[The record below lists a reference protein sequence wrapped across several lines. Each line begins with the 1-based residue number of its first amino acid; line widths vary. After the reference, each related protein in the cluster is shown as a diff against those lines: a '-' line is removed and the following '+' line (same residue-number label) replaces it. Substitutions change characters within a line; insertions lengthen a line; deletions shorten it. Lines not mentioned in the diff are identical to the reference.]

1 MAIVDT
7 GEIYQAVQESVA
19 LATGFLLQSS
29 FELIEERIVVLGQ
42 ARNYVALVAEL
53 YGELDDRF
61 DFFISTNQLSGDEM
75 IELPI
80 GFEAVYYK

>member
-7 GEIYQAVQESVA
+7 GEIYQPFQESVA
-19 LATGFLLQSS
+19 LAAGFLVESS
-29 FELIEERIVVLGQ
+29 FELAEERILVLGK

-53 YGELDDRF
+53 YGELDERF
-61 DFFISTNQLSGDEM
+61 DFFISTNNLSGDEM

-80 GFEAVYYK
+80 GFEAVFYI